1 MWCMSASCVLG
12 CSKDVRVEEE
22 QGRKDEAFKL
32 LGQQQ
37 LLISQHW
44 DVSTNTLI
52 KLSAE
57 LKKENRSLVGQKKA
71 KDLEIETLKA
81 AVSMEIRK
89 FHWWIALKKRLH
101 IFVMNDQ
108 KCSQCLKPWKV
119 KIIKAEL
126 SRG

>member
-37 LLISQHW
+37 LLISQYW

-57 LKKENRSLVGQKKA
+57 LKKKNRSLVGQKKA

-81 AVSMEIRK
+81 AVSL
-89 FHWWIALKKRLH
+89 ANKKVSLVDSLEEEVAHLR
-101 IFVMNDQ
+101 D
-108 KCSQCLKPWKV
+108 
-119 KIIKAEL
+119 E
-126 SRG
+126 